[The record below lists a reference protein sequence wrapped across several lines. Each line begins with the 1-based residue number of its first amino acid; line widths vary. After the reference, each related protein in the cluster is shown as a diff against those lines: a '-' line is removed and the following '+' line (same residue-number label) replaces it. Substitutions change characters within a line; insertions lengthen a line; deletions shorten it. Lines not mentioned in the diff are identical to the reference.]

1 MGAAGAAKATK
12 AAEAGAPNILAAPEC
27 EGRGASPDVSG
38 KAHLRARMRALR
50 DGMPDG
56 ERRRR
61 QADACRRLLD
71 LPAMRAARTVALY
84 HAFGSELDVQGL
96 IDALAALPDRPRLV
110 FPVPLHGRRME
121 FVPVKPGE
129 LAGGAGDERLPDRQ
143 PAPGREG
150 APCTGGVSAD
160 GGAPVGRG
168 VPAFLEHPGR
178 MLGSLPADR
187 PVVPP
192 AEIDVMVVPGLAFD
206 RTGRRLGY
214 GGGYY
219 DAYLARAGFGAFACG
234 VCFEGQL
241 LGEGALAELEGPHD
255 RRVDAVVTPTTSIR
269 CR

>member
-1 MGAAGAAKATK
+1 MGAAGAEK
-12 AAEAGAPNILAAPEC
+12 
-27 EGRGASPDVSG
+27 EGSPDVRLAASG

-84 HAFGSELDVQGL
+84 RAFGSELDVQGL
-96 IDALAALPDRPRLV
+96 VDALAALPDRPRLV
-110 FPVPLHGRRME
+110 FPVPLRDRRME
-121 FVPVKPGE
+121 FVPVEPGE
-129 LAGGAGDERLPDRQ
+129 LACGARLPGRQ
-143 PAPGREG
+143 PVPGRGG
-150 APCTGGVSAD
+150 APCTGGVPAD
-160 GGAPVGRG
+160 GGAHTGRG

-178 MLGSLPADR
+178 VLGSPPADR
-187 PVVPP
+187 PAVPP

-206 RTGRRLGY
+206 GTGRRLGY

-219 DAYLARAGFGAFACG
+219 DAYLARAGFGALACG

>member
-84 HAFGSELDVQGL
+84 RAFGSELDVQGL
-96 IDALAALPDRPRLV
+96 VDALAALPDRPRLV
-110 FPVPLHGRRME
+110 FPVPLRGRRME
-121 FVPVKPGE
+121 FVPVEPGE
-129 LAGGAGDERLPDRQ
+129 LACGARLPGRQ
-143 PAPGREG
+143 PVPGRGG
-150 APCTGGVSAD
+150 APCTGGVPAD
-160 GGAPVGRG
+160 GGAHTGRG

-178 MLGSLPADR
+178 VLGSPPADR
-187 PVVPP
+187 PAVPP

-206 RTGRRLGY
+206 GTGRRLGY

-219 DAYLARAGFGAFACG
+219 DAYLARAGFGALACG

>member
-1 MGAAGAAKATK
+1 MGAADATK
-12 AAEAGAPNILAAPEC
+12 AAKAGAPNTLAAPE
-27 EGRGASPDVSG
+27 GGDRGASPAASG

-50 DGMPDG
+50 DGMPNG
-56 ERRRR
+56 ERRHR

-84 HAFGSELDVQGL
+84 RAFGSELDVQGL
-96 IDALAALPDRPRLV
+96 VDALAALPDRPRLV
-110 FPVPLHGRRME
+110 FPVPLRDRRME
-121 FVPVKPGE
+121 FVPVEPHE
-129 LAGGAGDERLPDRQ
+129 LAGETCGARLPDRQ
-143 PAPGREG
+143 PAPGHGG
-150 APCTGGVSAD
+150 APCTGGVPAD
-160 GGAPVGRG
+160 GGAPTGRG

-178 MLGSLPADR
+178 VLGSPPADR
-187 PVVPP
+187 PAVPP

-241 LGEGALAELEGPHD
+241 LGEGTLAELEGPHD

>member
-1 MGAAGAAKATK
+1 MGAADAEKTTK
-12 AAEAGAPNILAAPEC
+12 AARAGAPNTLAAPE
-27 EGRGASPDVSG
+27 GGDRGASPAASG

-84 HAFGSELDVQGL
+84 RAFGSELDVQGL

-110 FPVPLHGRRME
+110 FPVPLRGRRME

-129 LAGGAGDERLPDRQ
+129 LAGGAD
-143 PAPGREG
+143 
-150 APCTGGVSAD
+150 GGV
-160 GGAPVGRG
+160 PTGRG

-178 MLGSLPADR
+178 VLGSLPADR
-187 PVVPP
+187 PAVPP

-206 RTGRRLGY
+206 GTGRRLGY

-219 DAYLARAGFGAFACG
+219 DAYLARAGFGALACG
-234 VCFEGQL
+234 VCFGGQL
-241 LGEGALAELEGPHD
+241 LGEGTLAELEGPHD

>member
-1 MGAAGAAKATK
+1 MGAADAEKATK

-38 KAHLRARMRALR
+38 KTHLRARMRALR

-84 HAFGSELDVQGL
+84 RAFGSELDVQGL
-96 IDALAALPDRPRLV
+96 VDALAALPNRPRLV
-110 FPVPLHGRRME
+110 FPVPLRDRRME
-121 FVPVKPGE
+121 FVPVEPDE
-129 LAGGAGDERLPDRQ
+129 LAGG
-143 PAPGREG
+143 
-150 APCTGGVSAD
+150 TD
-160 GGAPVGRG
+160 GGAHTGRG

-178 MLGSLPADR
+178 VLGSPPADR
-187 PVVPP
+187 PAVPP

-206 RTGRRLGY
+206 KTGRRLGY

-219 DAYLARAGFGAFACG
+219 DAYLTRAGFGALACG

-241 LGEGALAELEGPHD
+241 LAEGALAELEGPHD